1 MLGVTVPQLEDALQ
15 SEKRAKAQLSR
26 RGLLLA
32 GAATVT
38 TAILPSRAWSFP
50 STAPS
55 YLFVPGVG
63 LVHAGFWTALLNS
76 FARADATRGFVYHGG
91 SGILSG
97 GGLFDP
103 PLLSEP

>member
-1 MLGVTVPQLEDALQ
+1 MLGVAVPELEDALR

-32 GAATVT
+32 GAAGVT

-50 STAPS
+50 STAPC
-55 YLFVPGVG
+55 LFVPGVG

-76 FARADATRGFVYHGG
+76 FARAEAARALAFHLDEH
-91 SGILSG
+91 
-97 GGLFDP
+97 LFP
-103 PLLSEP
+103 GM

>member
-1 MLGVTVPQLEDALQ
+1 MFARLARMLGVAVPELEDALR

-32 GAATVT
+32 GAAGVT

-55 YLFVPGVG
+55 CLFVPGVG

-76 FARADATRGFVYHGG
+76 FARADVARALAFHLGEP
-91 SGILSG
+91 
-97 GGLFDP
+97 LFP
-103 PLLSEP
+103 